1 MQTEAR
7 SDRSEPAAPRPL
19 VELLQCPP
27 PIGNLLNRSAQCF
40 SYEAGEIVFHQSGRC
55 QGLYL
60 IVSGQFQRRADR
72 MSARL
77 VLGQARPGDLV
88 ELAATLG
95 DGRHTYTLGALSA
108 GSVLMLPID
117 ALHRAF
123 DAYPPLRRQLLEE
136 LAREVSRGY
145 AACWHLR
152 VFKPRRSGGAAVAD

>member
-7 SDRSEPAAPRPL
+7 SERSESVDPRPL
-19 VELLQCPP
+19 AELLQCPP
-27 PIGNLLNRSAQCF
+27 SIRTVLNRSSQCF
-40 SYEAGEIVFHQSGRC
+40 NYEAGDIVFRQSDPC

-60 IVSGQFQRRADR
+60 IVSGQFQRRTDR
-72 MSARL
+72 LNAHL
-77 VLGQARPGDLV
+77 VLGQARSGDLI
-88 ELAATLG
+88 ELAAILG
-95 DGRHTYTLGALSA
+95 DERHTYTLGAISA

-145 AACWHLR
+145 SACWHLR
-152 VFKPRRSGGAAVAD
+152 LFKPRRGGAVAAD